1 MKYIVLIMDGASGYP
16 IPDRHDGTALSLATK
31 VHLNALVKKGTL
43 GLAHNVPEGMEP
55 SSAVA
60 CLSVLGYDPRKSY
73 TGRGPIE
80 ALALGIT
87 LNAYEVAFRCNLVTL
102 ENGNMK
108 SYCCGHITDAES
120 HALIAALNEK
130 LGDDRIRF
138 YPGVS
143 YRHIL
148 VVKKGE
154 DLLSA
159 ECTPPHDISDKP
171 VALYR
176 PRGNIS
182 ARFLDDLMRRSELV
196 LKDHPVNKA
205 RMAAGKLPATSAWL
219 FWGGAAL
226 SDLPRFEDV
235 YKTKACLTSGVD
247 LLRGLARLT
256 GIEILDIKGV
266 TGGLDT
272 DYTAQI
278 EGALAALDTHDLV
291 VVHVESPDEAG
302 HMGSLAEKIKAIEEI
317 DSKMVGRILQYDKD
331 KFRLLVLPDHPTPVS
346 VKTHTPDPVP
356 FLLYGPNIDSNSGEA
371 YTETEAES
379 TGFLVTQGQILM
391 GKLIFS

>member
-1 MKYIVLIMDGASGYP
+1 MKYIVLIMDGASGNP
-16 IPDRHDGTALSLATK
+16 IPDHRDGTALSLATK
-31 VHLNALVKKGTL
+31 VHLNALAKKGTL
-43 GLAHNVPEGMEP
+43 GLTQNVPEGMEP
-55 SSAVA
+55 SSAIA

-73 TGRGPIE
+73 SGRGPIE

-87 LNAYEVAFRCNLVTL
+87 LNPGEVAFRCNLVTL
-102 ENGNMK
+102 ADGNMQ
-108 SYCCGHITDAES
+108 SYCCGHITDGES
-120 HALIAALNEK
+120 HALIATLNEK
-130 LGDDRIRF
+130 LGDDRVRF

-148 VVKKGE
+148 VVKKGG

-171 VALYR
+171 ASAFR
-176 PRGNIS
+176 PKGTG
-182 ARFLDDLMRRSELV
+182 ARFLDDLMRRSERI
-196 LKDHPVNKA
+196 LKNHPVNKA
-205 RMAAGKLPATSAWL
+205 RIAAGKLPATSAWL

-226 SDLPRFEDV
+226 SDLSSFESV
-235 YKTKACLTSGVD
+235 YKVKACLTSGVD

-278 EGALAALDTHDLV
+278 EGALNALDTHDLV

-302 HMGSLAEKIKAIEEI
+302 HMGSLPEKIKAIEET
-317 DSKMVGRILQYDKD
+317 DAKMVSRILQYDKD
-331 KFRLLVLPDHPTPVS
+331 AFRLLVLPDHPTPVS
-346 VKTHTPDPVP
+346 VKTHTSDPVP
-356 FLLYGPNIDSNSGEA
+356 FLLYGPDIDWNSGAA
-371 YTETEAES
+371 YTEIEAES
-379 TGFLVTQGQILM
+379 TGFIIPAGQNLM